1 MLCLGHQLAALI
13 PAVLIF
19 STLIHCVCKCLLS
32 ILIFNSELLFHVT
45 PHSNSEIR
53 QTLVEF
59 LIAGYKYTHITSP
72 VEIICLCHWQLLE
85 SKQQCHHRHHRRRR
99 LCRPCRCY
107 RYRHH
112 CSHRHICRGAAQREP
127 NRHKAAAWNF
137 PVWGGGR
144 GGRGQFV
151 SARGCR
157 TASSWCTIK
166 LTWSLI
172 FQDLNLMNIG
182 RSNRDTSKSFCKA
195 GLFVW
200 GSWPLFKC
208 SQKRSWARGCA
219 WS

>member
-1 MLCLGHQLAALI
+1 MYANACLASLSLTQNCCFMLPHIQILKSAKHSWN
-13 PAVLIF
+13 F
-19 STLIHCVCKCLLS
+19 SRIQVH
-32 ILIFNSELLFHVT
+32 
-45 PHSNSEIR
+45 
-53 QTLVEF
+53 
-59 LIAGYKYTHITSP
+59 THHFTGGNT
-72 VEIICLCHWQLLE
+72 VICLCHWQLLE
-85 SKQQCHHRHHRRRR
+85 SKQQCHHRRRR
-99 LCRPCRCY
+99 LCRPCRRY

-112 CSHRHICRGAAQREP
+112 CSHRHIRRGAAQREP

-208 SQKRSWARGCA
+208 SQQRSWARGCA